1 MGKTL
6 AKTPDTLYE
15 RDFHAWLM
23 DQAEK
28 LRTRSHND
36 IDWDNLAEEVES
48 VGLSQKRELRRRLG
62 VLLMHLLK
70 WEHQPAQRSHSWQS
84 TISEQRAHVQGLIEL
99 SPSLG
104 RFPEESMDWS
114 YRWAAR
120 HAARETGLPPATFP
134 QEPPYTAAQ
143 ALDDAFMPG
152 PPWTADDL
160 IRD

>member
-15 RDFHAWLM
+15 RDFHAWLV
-23 DQAEK
+23 DQAET
-28 LRTRSHND
+28 LRARSADD

-48 VGLSQKRELRRRLG
+48 VGLSQKREIRDRLG

-70 WEHQPAQRSHSWQS
+70 WEHRPAQRSHSWQS
-84 TISEQRAHVQGLIEL
+84 TISEQRAHIQGLLEL

-104 RFPEESMDWS
+104 RFPEEAMDWS

-120 HAARETGLPPATFP
+120 HAARETMLTAATFP
-134 QEPPYTAAQ
+134 QEPPYNAAQ
-143 ALDDAFMPG
+143 ALDDSFMPG
-152 PPWTADDL
+152 PPWSPDTL